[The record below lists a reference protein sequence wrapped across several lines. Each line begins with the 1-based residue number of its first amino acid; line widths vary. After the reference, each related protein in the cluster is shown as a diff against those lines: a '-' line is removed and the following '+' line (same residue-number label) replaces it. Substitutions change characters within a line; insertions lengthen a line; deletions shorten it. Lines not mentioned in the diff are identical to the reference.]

1 MEDEEPQ
8 SLEDW
13 CNDNFVLFK
22 NEESYYKGVI
32 MNLKEVLSK
41 EISLLE
47 QDVDNLHESK
57 ESLSDIVP
65 EVEIK
70 YEQAIDSVESVIHFL
85 KDLTESLE
93 E

>member
-1 MEDEEPQ
+1 M
-8 SLEDW
+8 S
-13 CNDNFVLFK
+13 
-22 NEESYYKGVI
+22 
-32 MNLKEVLSK
+32 LKEVLSK

-85 KDLTESLE
+85 KDLIESLE

>member
-1 MEDEEPQ
+1 MD
-8 SLEDW
+8 
-13 CNDNFVLFK
+13 
-22 NEESYYKGVI
+22 
-32 MNLKEVLSK
+32 LKEVLSK

>member
-1 MEDEEPQ
+1 ME
-8 SLEDW
+8 
-13 CNDNFVLFK
+13 
-22 NEESYYKGVI
+22 
-32 MNLKEVLSK
+32 LKEVLSN

>member
-1 MEDEEPQ
+1 MD
-8 SLEDW
+8 
-13 CNDNFVLFK
+13 
-22 NEESYYKGVI
+22 
-32 MNLKEVLSK
+32 LKEVLSK

-65 EVEIK
+65 EIEIK

>member
-1 MEDEEPQ
+1 
-8 SLEDW
+8 
-13 CNDNFVLFK
+13 
-22 NEESYYKGVI
+22 

-85 KDLTESLE
+85 KDLIESLE

>member
-1 MEDEEPQ
+1 ME
-8 SLEDW
+8 LR
-13 CNDNFVLFK
+13 
-22 NEESYYKGVI
+22 
-32 MNLKEVLSK
+32 EVLSK

-47 QDVDNLHESK
+47 QDVDNLYESK
-57 ESLSDIVP
+57 ENLSDIVP

-70 YEQAIDSVESVIHFL
+70 YEQAIDNVESVIYFL

>member
-1 MEDEEPQ
+1 M
-8 SLEDW
+8 S
-13 CNDNFVLFK
+13 
-22 NEESYYKGVI
+22 
-32 MNLKEVLSK
+32 LKEVLSK
-41 EISLLE
+41 EISFLE

-85 KDLTESLE
+85 KDLIESLE